1 MKKFISLILA
11 ALLILL
17 SFQSAFAAPRIPV
30 YKVGKVLYF
39 FDKASGT
46 ITGFAGEPKDLIIP
60 TTLNGHKVV
69 SIGTGAF
76 LSCTTLSTLS
86 IPDGISSISA
96 NAFQGCTNL
105 TSVEIGASVSFI
117 GDGAFRDCTSLSR
130 VSFLGF
136 LDNIESNAFYN
147 TPWLTSSTEEFV
159 ILGGTTLIKYNG
171 TSEKVVVPNG
181 VKKIEANAFSWN
193 ASIKEVVLPYGLQKI
208 GDNAFVHCYS
218 LEKIEIP
225 STVAYIGAGAF
236 DDTVW
241 MSNQTGSFVCVNG
254 ILISYRGNE
263 KSVTVPYGVTGIGS
277 GAFMSNENLVCVNIP
292 ESVIYI
298 DALAFSGCENL
309 ICANIPQSVE
319 WIDEYAFSGCIKLT
333 LSVRGGSYAEQ
344 YAQSMEI
351 ITSFPVPVYVNG
363 NQVIFEN
370 AFPMLLNGTTYIPL
384 RAVLEDLGYTVL
396 WDASAKST
404 KCIKENNVIIIEQ
417 NGKVIINSQIAPFT
431 AESINING
439 KTLYPA
445 RSVAQL
451 SESDI
456 SWDSQTKS
464 VAITKKS

>member
-1 MKKFISLILA
+1 MKKFISLIIAVFLVF
-11 ALLILL
+11 
-17 SFQSAFAAPRIPV
+17 SSVSSAFAAPRIPV

-46 ITGFAGEPKDLIIP
+46 ITGFAGEPKDLVIP

-76 LSCTTLSTLS
+76 LGCYTLTTLS
-86 IPDGISSISA
+86 IPEGISSVSA
-96 NAFQGCTNL
+96 NAFAECTNL

-117 GDGAFRDCTSLSR
+117 GDSAFSNCTSLTR

-147 TPWLTSSTEEFV
+147 TPWITNSTDEFV

-171 TSEKVVVPNG
+171 TSEKVVVPDG

-193 ASIKEVVLPYGLQKI
+193 PYVKEVILPYGVQKI

-225 STVAYIGAGAF
+225 PTVAYIGAGAF
-236 DDTVW
+236 DDTIW
-241 MSNQTGSFVCVNG
+241 INNQIGNFVCVNG
-254 ILISYRGNE
+254 ILIAYRGND

-277 GAFMSNENLVCVNIP
+277 GAFMSNESLVCVNIP

-298 DALAFSGCENL
+298 DALAFSGCTNL
-309 ICANIPQSVE
+309 ICANISQSVE
-319 WIDEYAFSGCIKLT
+319 WIDEYAFSGCVN
-333 LSVRGGSYAEQ
+333 LSLNVKEGSYAEN

-351 ITSFPVPVYVNG
+351 IISKPVSVYAGG
-363 NQVIFEN
+363 NQVIFEG
-370 AFPMLLNGTTYIPL
+370 ASPILLNGTTYIPL
-384 RAVLEDLGYTVL
+384 RAVLEALGYSVF
-396 WDASAKST
+396 WDSATKST
-404 KCIKENNVIIIEQ
+404 KCVKGENFFIIEQ
-417 NGKVIINSQIAPFT
+417 SGRVIVNSQVAPFT
-431 AESINING
+431 AEAINING

-445 RSVAQL
+445 RTVSQL
-451 SESDI
+451 SNSTIE
-456 SWDSQTKS
+456 WDSTTKS
-464 VAITKKS
+464 VMIY